1 MAANNKHI
9 RVSDEVYKRAA
20 ELAQGMRPK
29 TTLQYLIDEAITQY
43 LDILEEHGEEYRA
56 KPKDKK

>member
-9 RVSDEVYKRAA
+9 RVSDEVYMRAS
-20 ELAQGMRPK
+20 ELAQSMRPK

-43 LDILEEHGEEYRA
+43 LDKVEEHGEEYRA
-56 KPKDKK
+56 KPKGIK